1 MKKYLT
7 KSFSLLLSFIMLVST
22 LSVTFSAY
30 AANGTGTA
38 SDPYQISTASALQA
52 INNNPSAHYKL
63 TANIN
68 LSGMEFEPIGNVD
81 SGAFTG
87 SFDGNGFTIS
97 NLNVYS
103 GKYAALFGYNDGLV
117 KNVTLSSVSVF
128 GTKYIAGVVAYNGSN
143 ATLQNCS
150 VLGGSI
156 KSEGAI
162 SSVYAGGIVGYNA
175 GLIQSNGAKLE
186 NSANI
191 DINSTTS
198 IWSAGIIGYSS
209 STLNLTN
216 CKNYGSVSAYNSNS
230 YARAAG
236 IVSESSKTIY
246 LNNSDN
252 YGEIYAHS
260 AHTSYSNGE
269 SLSGGLVSFGT
280 VQFSECSNKGNVS
293 SSSFGYSYSGGFV
306 GVGTINA
313 SNSYNNGKVSSYSVN
328 YKSFSGGFV
337 SYNNSSNFNIESS
350 FNSGNVSS
358 SSDHDYSYSG
368 GFVGYANN
376 SYGISNSYNL
386 GNIDS
391 KYYSGGFTGYHEST
405 NFKTIANNCYNAGS
419 VHSKDRGFTAGISGI
434 GGLLNIRA
442 NITNTYTLTTSFSN
456 WRYSYGNGELLTPSQ
471 MKSASNFKGW
481 DFDTT
486 WTINPNINN
495 GYPVL
500 KVFENLLTL
509 NVQTVS
515 GTGGRTQLYA
525 YRNGSKVNDV
535 TWSVTN
541 GSASVTTSGKVEG
554 YGLGCSTV
562 TATDS
567 YGNKANCNLFGVT
580 NSVTSLSAT
589 DRTINITEGTVDN
602 NNHISVN
609 NPGEYDGISSY
620 QSSAPAICSVDG
632 DGYLTPHSAGVATI
646 TITTFGGKST
656 TQKVTV
662 TSYATSVSLPSS
674 VSVKLGDT
682 YQLNATTNPANSS
695 SKKEWSSSA
704 SDIVSVDS
712 NGKLTANKTGSAVI
726 TVKCNG
732 YSASCNVTVYS
743 PIESM
748 VFENQNYTVY
758 TNDQVDLNLIYTP
771 KQTTET
777 ITYSVS
783 NSSYGSVSSDGI
795 FTASSYNTGTTTVTA
810 TASGGKKATCT
821 VKVVNYPVAVT
832 GLTLDKTEKDIYVG
846 EAFKLNATVSPSNAT
861 DKTVTWE
868 STDSSV
874 ATVSIAGAVEAK
886 GAGKTVITATS
897 SSGIVKYCVVNVKGV
912 ASSNISKIYIPTLQA
927 KNGDTVDVPV
937 MIKNNPGISF
947 ASIRVLYGTGLEPVS
962 VSNGNVFP
970 AVIGAIDNTQKEVN
984 LYFNAD
990 GDIDSDGIL
999 ATIRVKVN
1007 DIDNASLKLCYF
1019 PGEIIN
1025 ANVNAVSLNM
1035 EDGMLISLSAECSH
1049 EHTRVENKKAAS
1061 CYEYGYS
1068 GDIYCDDCG
1077 ELIKCGSVIEK
1088 TAHTWDSG
1096 VVVKTADCANE
1107 GIKRYTCTVCKETK
1121 DDTIAKTAHS
1131 YVTQVV
1137 APTYDSEGYTNHICS
1152 VCGDNYKSDFTNKL
1166 VRPTPTPTQPTT
1178 NSTQTSA
1185 PITNAQPAPAPTP
1198 AKPTTAPT
1206 TAAPTTATQVEQTTT
1221 AQQTA
1226 EPTTQ
1231 TTTIA
1236 VAKPKGAKIKKAT
1249 GSKKAIA
1256 LTWAKVKGV
1265 KGYQIQVATDKK
1277 FKKNKKTV
1285 TIKKQKTTK
1294 TTVKKLKSKKKYF
1307 VRIRTYK
1314 TVNGKKIY
1322 SSWSKAKTVKTK

>member
-30 AANGTGTA
+30 AASGTGTE

-246 LNNSDN
+246 LNNSGN
-252 YGEIYAHS
+252 YGDISTSAKIGDTSCYA
-260 AHTSYSNGE
+260 
-269 SLSGGLVSFGT
+269 GGLVSYGKVDT
-280 VQFSECSNKGNVS
+280 SNCYNIGNVTS
-293 SSSFGYSYSGGFV
+293 ISEYYFESGYYSPDKCTYTCSGGLI
-306 GVGTINA
+306 GSGSINA
-313 SNSYNNGKVSSYSVN
+313 SNCYNIGNVESSSGKSISSG
-328 YKSFSGGFV
+328 FIGFV
-337 SYNNSSNFNIESS
+337 SSKSIIASS
-350 FNSGNVSS
+350 FNSGFIGAICAAGFIGD
-358 SSDHDYSYSG
+358 SDYYSTNIMIS
-368 GFVGYANN
+368 
-376 SYGISNSYNL
+376 ISNSYNL
-386 GNIDS
+386 GNINGDRA
-391 KYYSGGFTGYHEST
+391 SGFIGTANSEFI
-405 NFKTIANNCYNAGS
+405 TINNCYNAGS
-419 VHSKDRGFTAGISGI
+419 IYGDTSIIGSYRKNFSSYSRRESIS
-434 GGLLNIRA
+434 
-442 NITNTYTLTTSFSN
+442 NTYTLNKSFSKLRTIN
-456 WRYSYGNGELLTPSQ
+456 NGELLTPSQ

-525 YRNGSKVNDV
+525 CRNGSKLNDV

-541 GSASVTTSGKVEG
+541 GAASVTTSGKVEG

-589 DRTINITEGTVDN
+589 DRTINITDGTVEN
-602 NNHISVN
+602 SKYISIN

-912 ASSNISKIYIPTLQA
+912 AA
-927 KNGDTVDVPV
+927 
-937 MIKNNPGISF
+937 
-947 ASIRVLYGTGLEPVS
+947 
-962 VSNGNVFP
+962 
-970 AVIGAIDNTQKEVN
+970 
-984 LYFNAD
+984 
-990 GDIDSDGIL
+990 
-999 ATIRVKVN
+999 
-1007 DIDNASLKLCYF
+1007 
-1019 PGEIIN
+1019 
-1025 ANVNAVSLNM
+1025 
-1035 EDGMLISLSAECSH
+1035 
-1049 EHTRVENKKAAS
+1049 
-1061 CYEYGYS
+1061 
-1068 GDIYCDDCG
+1068 
-1077 ELIKCGSVIEK
+1077 
-1088 TAHTWDSG
+1088 
-1096 VVVKTADCANE
+1096 
-1107 GIKRYTCTVCKETK
+1107 
-1121 DDTIAKTAHS
+1121 
-1131 YVTQVV
+1131 
-1137 APTYDSEGYTNHICS
+1137 
-1152 VCGDNYKSDFTNKL
+1152 
-1166 VRPTPTPTQPTT
+1166 
-1178 NSTQTSA
+1178 
-1185 PITNAQPAPAPTP
+1185 
-1198 AKPTTAPT
+1198 
-1206 TAAPTTATQVEQTTT
+1206 
-1221 AQQTA
+1221 
-1226 EPTTQ
+1226 
-1231 TTTIA
+1231 
-1236 VAKPKGAKIKKAT
+1236 
-1249 GSKKAIA
+1249 
-1256 LTWAKVKGV
+1256 
-1265 KGYQIQVATDKK
+1265 
-1277 FKKNKKTV
+1277 
-1285 TIKKQKTTK
+1285 
-1294 TTVKKLKSKKKYF
+1294 
-1307 VRIRTYK
+1307 
-1314 TVNGKKIY
+1314 
-1322 SSWSKAKTVKTK
+1322 

>member
-1 MKKYLT
+1 M
-7 KSFSLLLSFIMLVST
+7 
-22 LSVTFSAY
+22 
-30 AANGTGTA
+30 
-38 SDPYQISTASALQA
+38 
-52 INNNPSAHYKL
+52 
-63 TANIN
+63 
-68 LSGMEFEPIGNVD
+68 
-81 SGAFTG
+81 
-87 SFDGNGFTIS
+87 
-97 NLNVYS
+97 
-103 GKYAALFGYNDGLV
+103 
-117 KNVTLSSVSVF
+117 
-128 GTKYIAGVVAYNGSN
+128 
-143 ATLQNCS
+143 
-150 VLGGSI
+150 
-156 KSEGAI
+156 
-162 SSVYAGGIVGYNA
+162 
-175 GLIQSNGAKLE
+175 
-186 NSANI
+186 
-191 DINSTTS
+191 
-198 IWSAGIIGYSS
+198 
-209 STLNLTN
+209 
-216 CKNYGSVSAYNSNS
+216 
-230 YARAAG
+230 
-236 IVSESSKTIY
+236 
-246 LNNSDN
+246 
-252 YGEIYAHS
+252 
-260 AHTSYSNGE
+260 
-269 SLSGGLVSFGT
+269 
-280 VQFSECSNKGNVS
+280 
-293 SSSFGYSYSGGFV
+293 
-306 GVGTINA
+306 
-313 SNSYNNGKVSSYSVN
+313 
-328 YKSFSGGFV
+328 
-337 SYNNSSNFNIESS
+337 
-350 FNSGNVSS
+350 
-358 SSDHDYSYSG
+358 
-368 GFVGYANN
+368 
-376 SYGISNSYNL
+376 
-386 GNIDS
+386 
-391 KYYSGGFTGYHEST
+391 
-405 NFKTIANNCYNAGS
+405 
-419 VHSKDRGFTAGISGI
+419 
-434 GGLLNIRA
+434 
-442 NITNTYTLTTSFSN
+442 
-456 WRYSYGNGELLTPSQ
+456 
-471 MKSASNFKGW
+471 
-481 DFDTT
+481 
-486 WTINPNINN
+486 
-495 GYPVL
+495 
-500 KVFENLLTL
+500 FENLLTL

-589 DRTINITEGTVDN
+589 DRTINITDGAVEN
-602 NNHISVN
+602 SSYISIN

-674 VSVKLGDT
+674 ESVKLGDT

-695 SKKEWSSSA
+695 SKKDWSSSA

-758 TNDQVDLNLIYTP
+758 TNDQVDLNLIYAP

-783 NSSYGSVSSDGI
+783 DSSYGTVNSNGI

-832 GLTLDKTEKDIYVG
+832 GLSLNYEEKQINVG
-846 EAFKLNATVSPSNAT
+846 DAFKLTATVTPSNAT

-868 STDSSV
+868 STDPSV
-874 ATVSIAGAVEAK
+874 ATVSYGGAVEGK

-947 ASIRVLYGTGLEPVS
+947 ASIRVLYANGLEPIS

-970 AVIGAIDNTQKEVN
+970 SLIGAVDSTQKEVN

-990 GDIDSDGIL
+990 DDIDSDGIL

-1035 EDGMLISLSAECSH
+1035 EDGMLISLSAECRH

-1077 ELIKCGSVIEK
+1077 ELIECGSVIEK

-1121 DDTIAKTAHS
+1121 DEKIAKTAHS

-1137 APTYDSEGYTNHICS
+1137 APTYDSEGYTNHTCS
-1152 VCGDNYKSDFTNKL
+1152 VCGDNYKSDYTNKL

-1178 NSTQTSA
+1178 KPTQTSKPTTSA
-1185 PITNAQPAPAPTP
+1185 QPAQVPTQQPAPAPTQAPTNASASVAP
-1198 AKPTTAPT
+1198 APAEPTTVAN

-1221 AQQTA
+1221 K
-1226 EPTTQ
+1226 
-1231 TTTIA
+1231 A
-1236 VAKPKGAKIKKAT
+1236 VAKPKAAKFKKVK

-1256 LTWAKVKGV
+1256 LTWAKGKGV

-1294 TTVKKLKSKKKYF
+1294 TTVKKLKAKKKYF

-1314 TVNGKKIY
+1314 TVNGKKVY